1 MRRTAERTRES
12 RANWHGQ
19 EAEAGGSQVLGP
31 PGNSKWKKNREEEEE
46 EEEGQEEEEEEK

>member
-12 RANWHGQ
+12 RANWYGQ
-19 EAEAGGSQVLGP
+19 EADAGGSQVLGP